1 MRRQGM
7 GKRIGGM
14 KKKVTFGV
22 LFVLIA
28 ITLGWTF
35 LIERNTDAFIRLF
48 CGCAAFVFGVSV
60 LIREIMFLRSPKDLV
75 IGEIVRLHA
84 KNTDDGTTFLPIFR
98 YTYDDEEWEFI
109 SNISFLKVKKME
121 PGTKSELVVLKKNPN
136 IVRLNEL
143 LLLLILT
150 LISLA
155 LIVIG
160 ILLALKGI
168 RLLG

>member
-1 MRRQGM
+1 M

-14 KKKVTFGV
+14 KKKVSYGV
-22 LFVLIA
+22 LFLLIA

-48 CGCAAFVFGVSV
+48 CGFAALVFGVSV
-60 LIREIMFLRSPKDLV
+60 LIREIIFLRSPKDLV
-75 IGEIVRLHA
+75 IGEMIRLE
-84 KNTDDGTTFLPIFR
+84 DDSTADGGRAYAPVYR
-98 YTYDDEEWEFI
+98 YFFDGEEREFK
-109 SNISFLKVKKME
+109 SNLSSFSYKKM
-121 PGTKSELVVLKKNPN
+121 PLGTKAELLVFKKNPN
-136 IVRLNEL
+136 IVRLNEPL
-143 LLLLILT
+143 LLLMPT

-168 RLLG
+168 RLFD